1 MGLSAI
7 RVMDYVILLCR
18 DLPEMKRFYHEVM
31 GFPVYRDWG
40 DWYEMRAGSTLLTLR
55 LRGRPYD
62 GEGAAGASV
71 QLAFRVAPDE
81 VDSCYAELVAHGVEI
96 IEAPMD
102 KTFGHKTLFFK
113 DPEGNILE
121 IYAEIPMPRS
131 SRESSVYSRESK
143 ERE

>member
-1 MGLSAI
+1 MVLSRI
-7 RVMDYVILLCR
+7 RVMDYVILLCD

-31 GFPVYRDWG
+31 GFPVYRELDNWC
-40 DWYEMRAGSTLLTLR
+40 EMRVGSTLLTLR

-62 GEGAAGASV
+62 GAGGEGASV

-81 VDSCYAELVAHGVEI
+81 VDLCYAELVAHNVVI

-102 KTFGHKTLFFK
+102 KPFGHRTLFFK

-121 IYAEIPMPRS
+121 IYAELR
-131 SRESSVYSRESK
+131 
-143 ERE
+143 